1 MGFVSYACYNCN
13 YLIWCSFTLYIFST
27 GISNVNLS
35 EDLFEGLE
43 DCISL
48 PSQKCFLYS
57 PVQRWGAGRHPPQAT
72 TEVTTATKSIP
83 GQQMLCRESRMLPGK
98 APSTNSFTSS
108 WKPSVQDE
116 SSGGVTT
123 WAGPWHGAPGLS
135 LQQGTTSCSSF
146 TRVRQHN
153 VWPQSLMRAAAA
165 AAWGQAQVSWYA
177 WKLRGRNRLA
187 LLCCI
192 LPHLSRNCT
201 CSSIYSCLAGLS
213 GFFSTLCLTLF
224 EANFT
229 VQVKLSISLYKN
241 KHYFDI
247 RKESWQG
254 KKKSIFP
261 TEMRVG
267 SSCGI
272 VISYTFSFKSGCE
285 GDRREFVFSDTA
297 SLISVIH
304 SGEWNIEFLLQSAC
318 T

>member
-1 MGFVSYACYNCN
+1 MQFY
-13 YLIWCSFTLYIFST
+13 TLYFQHWHFKCKPLWGSFRRP
-27 GISNVNLS
+27 GGLYLS
-35 EDLFEGLE
+35 PFTEVFPIL
-43 DCISL
+43 S
-48 PSQKCFLYS
+48 S
-57 PVQRWGAGRHPPQAT
+57 PVQRWGAGKHPPQAT

-153 VWPQSLMRAAAA
+153 VWPQRLMRAAAA
-165 AAWGQAQVSWYA
+165 AWGQVQVSWYG

-201 CSSIYSCLAGLS
+201 CSSIYSCLAALS

-254 KKKSIFP
+254 KKK
-261 TEMRVG
+261 
-267 SSCGI
+267 
-272 VISYTFSFKSGCE
+272 
-285 GDRREFVFSDTA
+285 VFSPQKWGLA
-297 SLISVIH
+297 VP
-304 SGEWNIEFLLQSAC
+304 AA
-318 T
+318 